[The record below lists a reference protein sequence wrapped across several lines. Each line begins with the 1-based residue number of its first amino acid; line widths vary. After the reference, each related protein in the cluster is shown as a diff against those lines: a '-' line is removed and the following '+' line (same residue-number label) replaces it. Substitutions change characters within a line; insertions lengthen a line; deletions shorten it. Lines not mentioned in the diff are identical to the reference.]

1 MRTAVIYAR
10 YSAGPRQTD
19 QSIEGQISDCTKY
32 AESHDLAITKVYSD
46 HHVSGKSTEG
56 RDAFLQM
63 IADAKKGLFTDV
75 IVWKVDRFG
84 RDKADI
90 AIYKREL
97 RKAGVT
103 LHYAAESVPDGPE
116 GIILESLLEGLAEY
130 YSADLRQ
137 KVERGMKESLKKG
150 QYPGKLPFGY
160 KKTPS
165 KEVVVDPDEASIVRE
180 IFRLHSEGH
189 RIAEIEHILTNK
201 GIKMKNGS
209 IYRIL
214 TNNRYTGKME
224 MMGIE
229 IQVEPI
235 ISEELFA
242 SSKLMLKT
250 QKGKGGSKMNYL
262 LSGKCKCGV
271 CGRNVTG
278 TYGTGRN
285 GAKHYYYQCQNH
297 CIKPLPKEE
306 YESTILQA
314 VSTTTLSDELVE
326 QIVDRIM
333 EIQNEDIN
341 HAEIKRISA
350 QISDINKRRENLL
363 DAVEKGLYSPDM
375 KSRIE
380 SLNRDEELLS
390 EELDRLKLKKPTIPR
405 EYLEWWLKSFRS
417 GDLSDDDFRSK
428 IVHVFI
434 AGIQVNQDDS
444 VVFLNITNQKDGS
457 NSTLQVNQT
466 LLNSNQSSWVLQ
478 MPYLLLRVR
487 HSGSI

>member
-180 IFRLHSEGH
+180 IFRLHLEGH
-189 RIAEIEHILTNK
+189 RIAEIEH
-201 GIKMKNGS
+201 
-209 IYRIL
+209 
-214 TNNRYTGKME
+214 
-224 MMGIE
+224 
-229 IQVEPI
+229 
-235 ISEELFA
+235 
-242 SSKLMLKT
+242 
-250 QKGKGGSKMNYL
+250 
-262 LSGKCKCGV
+262 
-271 CGRNVTG
+271 
-278 TYGTGRN
+278 
-285 GAKHYYYQCQNH
+285 
-297 CIKPLPKEE
+297 
-306 YESTILQA
+306 
-314 VSTTTLSDELVE
+314 
-326 QIVDRIM
+326 
-333 EIQNEDIN
+333 
-341 HAEIKRISA
+341 
-350 QISDINKRRENLL
+350 L
-363 DAVEKGLYSPDM
+363 D
-375 KSRIE
+375 
-380 SLNRDEELLS
+380 
-390 EELDRLKLKKPTIPR
+390 
-405 EYLEWWLKSFRS
+405 
-417 GDLSDDDFRSK
+417 
-428 IVHVFI
+428 
-434 AGIQVNQDDS
+434 Q
-444 VVFLNITNQKDGS
+444 
-457 NSTLQVNQT
+457 
-466 LLNSNQSSWVLQ
+466 
-478 MPYLLLRVR
+478 
-487 HSGSI
+487 